1 MKAKLR
7 DRPPL
12 RADSARVAGEE
23 AKGARIR
30 VNPFVIEG
38 RTSGI
43 EWEVIS
49 EREFSGAAEDSETEM
64 TARPLDQCRAYMS
77 GAVGLRRIAPAQ
89 KWALYL
95 LRGVADAL
103 EAASRP
109 QRADALRLLLPTLRE
124 LDRGAALV
132 LPCGA
137 AS

>member
-1 MKAKLR
+1 MKSKSS
-7 DRPPL
+7 DRAPSP
-12 RADSARVAGEE
+12 ADRRVAEV
-23 AKGARIR
+23 ARIR

-43 EWEVIS
+43 DWEVIS
-49 EREFSGAAEDSETEM
+49 ECEFTGIAEDPDTQM
-64 TARPLDQCRAYMS
+64 TPRPLDQCRAYMT

-89 KWALYL
+89 KWALDL

-124 LDRGAALV
+124 LDRGAAIV
-132 LPCGA
+132 LSCDA
-137 AS
+137 AL

>member
-1 MKAKLR
+1 MKPKLS
-7 DRPPL
+7 DRAQS
-12 RADSARVAGEE
+12 RADRAPVA
-23 AKGARIR
+23 AQAARIR

-38 RTSGI
+38 RTSGTD
-43 EWEVIS
+43 WEVIS
-49 EREFSGAAEDSETEM
+49 EREFTGDAEDLETQM
-64 TARPLDQCRAYMS
+64 TPRPLDKCRAHMG

-89 KWALYL
+89 KWALDL

-132 LPCGA
+132 LPCSA
-137 AS
+137 VL

>member
-1 MKAKLR
+1 MKPKSSG
-7 DRPPL
+7 
-12 RADSARVAGEE
+12 RAQSRNRVATDY
-23 AKGARIR
+23 ARIR

-38 RTSGI
+38 RTSGTD
-43 EWEVIS
+43 WEVIG
-49 EREFSGAAEDSETEM
+49 EREFTGNAEDPDTQMVS
-64 TARPLDQCRAYMS
+64 RPLDQCRAHMR

-89 KWALYL
+89 MWAVSL

-132 LPCGA
+132 LPCGD
-137 AS
+137 ASVPA